1 MPEPLL
7 FLLEPLDVQAASYL
21 AASDNILNFSLISIS
36 SFISISDIISLTFE
50 HLFDNII
57 AHMFEYVN
65 RQLQEF
71 NFTYRTS
78 SWRLIESVSES
89 SCYNKPSCAGI

>member
-36 SFISISDIISLTFE
+36 SFISILDIISLIFE
-50 HLFDNII
+50 HLFDSII

-71 NFTYRTS
+71 NFNLLSIIIRIN
-78 SWRLIESVSES
+78 RVRV
-89 SCYNKPSCAGI
+89 GIKLLQ